1 MEPRAR
7 QTPRTAGSRYRD
19 VDRSR
24 AALCNLLVRYEIVY
38 RNEVL
43 VDFLISLFSWK
54 FITL

>member
-7 QTPRTAGSRYRD
+7 QTPRTAGSRCRN

-43 VDFLISLFSWK
+43 VDFKIFLFSW
-54 FITL
+54 